1 MKAYRFITALLCLI
15 LAATALASCSKPPE
29 FATVRDEFIALIEA
43 SVEIND
49 IFFGAGLPVYDREE
63 STWSDDI
70 LKFHEESGTYYY
82 ILSDETYGTVIK
94 YIENGTKKNIYLYKT
109 DKKSDGEAAY
119 EAGGYYYYPI
129 PDYKEKEIHY
139 VYDEKSPVNYD
150 FVRTDAKYQSIAS
163 IKEAAA
169 KVYTPEFL
177 ATVYKTAF
185 EGIISDVGGVV
196 YARYSDSNEEFF
208 MKSNKFEPY
217 FTEHT
222 TYDFSTMEMT
232 SPSRADYV
240 NVTVTAHG
248 RHFDYEKA
256 EIVTESYQK
265 TLKFVL
271 TDNGWRLD
279 SPTY

>member
-1 MKAYRFITALLCLI
+1 MKAYKFIIAVLCLV
-15 LAATALASCSKPPE
+15 LFSAALPSCSSPPE

-49 IFFGAGLPVYDREE
+49 IFFGEGLPVYDREE
-63 STWSDDI
+63 CTWSDDI
-70 LKFHEESGTYYY
+70 LKFHDESQTYYY
-82 ILSDETYGTVIK
+82 ILKDDTYGTVIK
-94 YIENGTKKNIYLYKT
+94 YIENGTKKNVYLRKT
-109 DKKSDGEAAY
+109 DKKEDGAPVY
-119 EAGGYYYYPI
+119 EANGFYYYAIEGYA
-129 PDYKEKEIHY
+129 EKEIHY

-150 FVRTDAKYQSIAS
+150 YVLSDAKYQTIDS
-163 IKEAAA
+163 IKEAAQ

-185 EGIISDVGGVV
+185 EGFVSDTGGMI
-196 YARYSDSNEEFF
+196 YARYSESNDEFF

-217 FTEHT
+217 FTTHT
-222 TYDFSTMEMT
+222 AYDFSTMEMT

-240 NVTVTAHG
+240 NVTITANG
-248 RHFDYEKA
+248 RHFDYETA
-256 EIVTESYQK
+256 QIVTESYQK

-271 TDNGWRLD
+271 TEGGWRLD